1 MELSLFGI
9 GILSWMTFLPIL
21 GMVVVLLLSK
31 EQRDAIRWTSLAV
44 TVVQVALAVVI
55 FFRFDRGL
63 AGVTSQ
69 AGMQFVEKANWIDIK
84 SVAWFG
90 RIHIEYLL
98 GIDGISVVMVLLT
111 ALISCIATISSW
123 PIEKSIKGY
132 FALLL
137 LLNTGMMGVFV
148 SLDFFLF
155 YVFWEVMLLPM
166 YFLIGVWGGPRR
178 EYAAIKFFL
187 YTLFGSVLM
196 LLAMLALY
204 FSVNVYIDPAGTT
217 YSVTEAAK
225 MGFKGLEKIYTFNM
239 TAMMDPANFTPGS
252 LLAGFDTSWRYLA
265 YVALFI
271 GFAIKVPLF
280 PFHTWLPD
288 AHVEAPT
295 PISVILAGVLLKM
308 GTYGMLRISF
318 PIFPDAMRHF
328 SWELAL
334 LGVISMVYGALVA
347 MAQTDFKKLI
357 AYSSVSHMGI
367 VVLGM
372 ASMNTQGMTGAV
384 FQMFNHGTIT
394 AMLFLIVGVI
404 YDRAH
409 TRGLNEFGGLMNQM
423 PRYAGAMTVAF
434 FAALGLPG
442 LSGFIS
448 EAFSLLGAFQTF
460 QTLTIIGAVTI
471 VLTAGYMLWVLQR
484 VFLGTLPEKW
494 KNLPDMNGRETL
506 MLATLAVVVIFCGI
520 YPAPVLNLMNSS
532 LNYLSDILQNSA
544 GAVMVG
550 MK

>member
-1 MELSLFGI
+1 MEFTLLGI
-9 GILSWMTFLPIL
+9 GILTWITFLPVV
-21 GMVVVLLLSK
+21 GMVIVLLLPK
-31 EQRDAIRWTSLAV
+31 ESRSAIRWTSLGF
-44 TVVQVALAVVI
+44 TVLQVILAVVI
-55 FFRFDRGL
+55 FMRFDRAL
-63 AGVTSQ
+63 AGINTE
-69 AGMQFVEKANWIDIK
+69 AGMQFVEKATWIDIQ

-90 RIHIEYLL
+90 RVHIEYFL
-98 GIDGISVVMVLLT
+98 GIDGLSVVMVLLT

-123 PIEKSIKGY
+123 TIDKSVKGY

-137 LLNTGMMGVFV
+137 LLDTGMMGVFV
-148 SLDFFLF
+148 ALDFFLF

-187 YTLFGSVLM
+187 YTLLGSVLM
-196 LLAMLALY
+196 LLAMIALY
-204 FSVNVYIDPAGTT
+204 FSTNVYIDAAGTL
-217 YSVTEAAK
+217 YSVAEATRTG
-225 MGFKGLEKIYTFNM
+225 MQGLERIHTFNII
-239 TAMMDPANFTPGS
+239 AMMDPGNFVPGS
-252 LLAGFDTSWRYLA
+252 LLAGWETSWRLIA

-318 PIFPDAMRHF
+318 PIFPDAMRYF
-328 SWELAL
+328 AWELAL

-347 MAQTDFKKLI
+347 MAQSDFKKLI
-357 AYSSVSHMGI
+357 AYSSISHMGI

-372 ASMNTQGMTGAV
+372 ASMNTQGMVGAV

-404 YDRAH
+404 YDRTH
-409 TRGLNEFGGLMNQM
+409 TRGLNEFGGLMNKM
-423 PRYAGAMTVAF
+423 PRYAGVMTIAF

-448 EAFSLLGAFQTF
+448 EVFSLLGAFKTF

-494 KNLPDMNGRETL
+494 QGLTDMDGRETL
-506 MLATLAVVVIFCGI
+506 MLASLALIVVFLGI
-520 YPAPVLNLMNSS
+520 YPSPVLDLMTASMNS
-532 LNYLSDILQNSA
+532 LA
-544 GAVMVG
+544 GLLHHAG
-550 MK
+550 MAGMMGIQ

>member
-1 MELSLFGI
+1 MEFTILGI
-9 GILSWMTFLPIL
+9 GILTWITFLPVL
-21 GMVVVLLLSK
+21 GMVAVLLLPKGSNN
-31 EQRDAIRWTSLAV
+31 AIRWTSLGV
-44 TVVQVALAVVI
+44 TVIQVILAIVI
-55 FFRFDRGL
+55 YTRFDRAL
-63 AGVTSQ
+63 
-69 AGMQFVEKANWIDIK
+69 AGMQFVEQGSWIDIK

-90 RIHIEYLL
+90 RVHIEYFL

-123 PIEKSIKGY
+123 TIDKSLKGY

-148 SLDFFLF
+148 ALDFFLF
-155 YVFWEVMLLPM
+155 YVFWELMLLPM

-187 YTLFGSVLM
+187 YTLLGSVLM

-204 FSVNVYIDPAGTT
+204 FSTNVYIDPAGTVV
-217 YSVTEAAK
+217 SVVDAMK
-225 MGFKGLEKIYTFNM
+225 NGGQGLEKIHTFNLVMM
-239 TAMMDPANFTPGS
+239 TDQQNFIPDS
-252 LLAGFDTSWRYLA
+252 LLGGWGTTWRYIA

-271 GFAIKVPLF
+271 GFAIKIPCF

-308 GTYGMLRISF
+308 GSYGLLRISF
-318 PIFPDAMRHF
+318 PIFPDAMRYF

-357 AYSSVSHMGI
+357 AYSSISHMGI
-367 VVLGM
+367 VTLGM

-409 TRGLNEFGGLMNQM
+409 TRGLNEFGGLMNKM
-423 PRYAGAMTVAF
+423 PRYAAVMTIAF

-448 EAFSLLGAFQTF
+448 EVFSLLGAFRTF
-460 QTLTIIGAVTI
+460 QTLTIIGAITI

-494 KNLPDMNGRETL
+494 NNLTDMNGRETL
-506 MLATLAVVVIFCGI
+506 MLVSLAVIVIFLGI
-520 YPAPVLNLMNSS
+520 YPAPVLDLMTSSVNS
-532 LNYLSDILQNSA
+532 LAGILQNA
-544 GAVMVG
+544 GVQG
-550 MK
+550 MMGVH

>member
-1 MELSLFGI
+1 MTLFGI
-9 GILSWMTFLPIL
+9 GVLSWITFLPIA
-21 GMVVVLLLSK
+21 GMIAVLLVPK
-31 EQRDAIRWTSLAV
+31 ERRNAIRWTSLAV
-44 TVVQVALAVVI
+44 AGVQLLLAVLI
-55 FFRFDRGL
+55 FFRFDRSL
-63 AGVTSQ
+63 AGINTE
-69 AGMQFVEKANWIDIK
+69 AGMQFLEKASWIDIK
-84 SVAWFG
+84 SVSWFG

-111 ALISCIATISSW
+111 ALISFIAVISSW
-123 PIEKSIKGY
+123 TIDKSIKGY

-137 LLNTGMMGVFV
+137 LLDTGMMGVFV
-148 SLDFFLF
+148 ALDFFLF

-187 YTLFGSVLM
+187 YTLLGSVLM
-196 LLAMLALY
+196 LLAMIALY
-204 FSVNVYIDPAGTT
+204 FSVNVYIDAAGTLH
-217 YSVTEAAK
+217 SVAEA
-225 MGFKGLEKIYTFNM
+225 MRTPGQSWEKVYTFNM
-239 TAMMDPANFTPGS
+239 LAMMDPGNFVPGS
-252 LLAGFDTSWRYLA
+252 LLAGWDTSWRYIA
-265 YVALFI
+265 YIALFI
-271 GFAIKVPLF
+271 GFAIKVPIF

-318 PIFPDAMRHF
+318 PIFPDAMRHYA
-328 SWELAL
+328 WELAL

-367 VVLGM
+367 VVLGIS
-372 ASMNTQGMTGAV
+372 SMNTIGLTGAV

-448 EAFSLLGAFQTF
+448 EAFSLFGAFQTW

-484 VFLGTLPEKW
+484 VFLGALPEKW
-494 KNLPDMNGRETL
+494 KTLPDMNGRETF
-506 MLATLAVVVIFCGI
+506 MLAALALVVIFCGI
-520 YPAPVLNLMNSS
+520 YPAPVLNLMTSS
-532 LNYLSDILQNSA
+532 LNCLSGILQHSA
-544 GAVMVG
+544 GATLFSG
-550 MK
+550 I

>member
-1 MELSLFGI
+1 MEFTIIGI
-9 GILSWMTFLPIL
+9 GILTWITFLPVL
-21 GMVVVLLLSK
+21 GMVAVLLLPKGSNN
-31 EQRDAIRWTSLAV
+31 AIRWTSLGV
-44 TVVQVALAVVI
+44 TVLQVILAVI
-55 FFRFDRGL
+55 IYTRFDR
-63 AGVTSQ
+63 AF
-69 AGMQFVEKANWIDIK
+69 AGMQFVEQGSWIDVK
-84 SVAWFG
+84 SVGWFG
-90 RIHIEYLL
+90 RVHIEYFL

-123 PIEKSIKGY
+123 TIEKSLKGY

-148 SLDFFLF
+148 ALDFFLF
-155 YVFWEVMLLPM
+155 YVFWELMLLPM

-187 YTLFGSVLM
+187 YTLLGSVLM

-204 FSVNVYIDPAGTT
+204 FSTSVFIDPAGTLV
-217 YSVTEAAK
+217 SAAQA
-225 MGFKGLEKIYTFNM
+225 MTTGAQGLEKVHTFSLMMM
-239 TAMMDPANFTPGS
+239 TDPQNFIPGS
-252 LLAGFDTSWRYLA
+252 LLGGWGTTWRYIA

-271 GFAIKVPLF
+271 GFAIKIPSF

-308 GTYGMLRISF
+308 GSYGLLRISF
-318 PIFPDAMRHF
+318 PIFPDAMRYF
-328 SWELAL
+328 AWELAL

-357 AYSSVSHMGI
+357 AYSSISHMGI
-367 VVLGM
+367 VTLGM
-372 ASMNTQGMTGAV
+372 ASMNSQGITGAV

-409 TRGLNEFGGLMNQM
+409 TRGLNEFGGLMNKM
-423 PRYAGAMTVAF
+423 PRYAAVMTIAF

-448 EAFSLLGAFQTF
+448 EVFSLLGAFRTF
-460 QTLTIIGAVTI
+460 QTLTIISAVTI

-494 KNLPDMNGRETL
+494 NGLTDMNGRETV
-506 MLATLAVVVIFCGI
+506 MLVSLAVVVIFLGI
-520 YPAPVLNLMNSS
+520 YPAPVLDLMTTSVNS
-532 LNYLSDILQNSA
+532 LAGILQGA
-544 GAVMVG
+544 GLQG
-550 MK
+550 MMGVH

>member
-1 MELSLFGI
+1 MELPIFGI
-9 GILSWMTFLPIL
+9 GILTWITFLPVA
-21 GMVVVLLLSK
+21 GMVAVLLIPK
-31 EQRDAIRWTSLAV
+31 DARNSIRWTSLGITAIQ
-44 TVVQVALAVVI
+44 VVLAVLI
-55 FFRFDRGL
+55 FMRFDRGM
-63 AGVTSQ
+63 AGINSQ
-69 AGMQFVEKANWIDIK
+69 AGMQFLERATWIDIK

-90 RIHIEYLL
+90 RIHIEYLV

-225 MGFKGLEKIYTFNM
+225 MGYQGLERIYTFNM
-239 TAMMDPANFTPGS
+239 MAMMDPANFAPGS
-252 LLAGFDTSWRYLA
+252 LLAGFDTAWRYIA

-318 PIFPDAMRHF
+318 PVFPDAMRHF

-334 LGVISMVYGALVA
+334 LGVISMVYGAMVA

-357 AYSSVSHMGI
+357 AYSSISHMG
-367 VVLGM
+367 VVTLGM

-394 AMLFLIVGVI
+394 AMLFLIVGVL
-404 YDRAH
+404 YDRTH
-409 TRGLNEFGGLMNQM
+409 TRGLNDFGGLMDKM
-423 PRYAGAMTVAF
+423 PRYAAVMTVAF

-442 LSGFIS
+442 LSAFIS
-448 EAFSLLGAFQTF
+448 EVLVL
-460 QTLTIIGAVTI
+460 IGAWQKYPLLTVVGASAVI
-471 VLTAGYMLWVLQR
+471 LTAGYILWTLQR
-484 VFLGTLPEKW
+484 MFLGALNEKYAGLPEI
-494 KNLPDMNGRETL
+494 NGREL
-506 MLATLAVVVIFCGI
+506 FTLAPLAVIVVVLGV
-520 YPAPVLNLMNSS
+520 YPHAALDLMRASLVQLNDFVLHN
-532 LNYLSDILQNSA
+532 I
-544 GAVMVG
+544 
-550 MK
+550 

>member
-1 MELSLFGI
+1 MSIFGI
-9 GILSWMTFLPIL
+9 GVLSWITFLPVAGMIL
-21 GMVVVLLLSK
+21 VLMLPK
-31 EQRDAIRWTSLAV
+31 ERRDLIRWTSLG
-44 TVVQVALAVVI
+44 VAALQLVLAVLI
-55 FFRFDRGL
+55 FLKFDRSL
-63 AGVTSQ
+63 AGINTE
-69 AGMQFVEKANWIDIK
+69 AGMQFLEKASWIDIA

-90 RIHIEYLL
+90 RLHIEYFL

-111 ALISCIATISSW
+111 ALISFIAVISSW
-123 PIEKSIKGY
+123 TIDRSVKGY

-137 LLNTGMMGVFV
+137 LLDTGMMGVFV
-148 SLDFFLF
+148 ALDFFLF

-187 YTLFGSVLM
+187 YTLLGSVLM
-196 LLAMLALY
+196 LLAMIALY
-204 FSVNVYIDPAGTT
+204 FSVNVYMDPAGGMH
-217 YSVTEAAK
+217 SIAEGAK
-225 MGFKGLEKIYTFNM
+225 ALGQGWEKIYTFNM
-239 TAMMDPANFTPGS
+239 LAMMDPGNFVPGS
-252 LLAGFDTSWRYLA
+252 LLAGMDTTWRYWA
-265 YVALFI
+265 YGALFI
-271 GFAIKVPLF
+271 GFAIKVPIF

-295 PISVILAGVLLKM
+295 AISVILAGVLLKM

-328 SWELAL
+328 AWELAL

-372 ASMNTQGMTGAV
+372 SSMNTQGMTGAV

-409 TRGLNEFGGLMNQM
+409 TRGLGEFGGLMNQM

-448 EAFSLLGAFQTF
+448 EALSLLGAFQTF
-460 QTLTIIGAVTI
+460 RTLTIIGAVTI

-484 VFLGTLPEKW
+484 VFLGTLQEKW
-494 KNLPDMNGRETL
+494 KGLTDMNGRETF
-506 MLATLAVVVIFCGI
+506 MLATLGVIVIACGI

-532 LNYLSDILQNSA
+532 LNHLSSILQHTAAATMMS
-544 GAVMVG
+544 G
-550 MK
+550 M